1 MSKKITL
8 PDIKMGPFKAV
19 KYYEA
24 DVTAPDAWFDEIAAV
39 GSKVVTREALFNVGI
54 NHILMH
60 AIDNKFDL
68 ASVGTVVAEKNRQSH
83 QKLSKNKKK

>member
-1 MSKKITL
+1 MLKLLYNKGMNKKHAL
-8 PDIKMGPFKAV
+8 PEIKMGPFKAV

-39 GSKVVTREALFNVGI
+39 GSKVITREALFNVGI

-60 AIDNKFDL
+60 AIENKFEL
-68 ASVGTVVAEKNRQSH
+68 NSV
-83 QKLSKNKKK
+83 NKKKVKKSEKK

>member
-1 MSKKITL
+1 MNKKSAL
-8 PDIKMGPFKAV
+8 PEIKMGPFKAV

-39 GSKVVTREALFNVGI
+39 GSKVITREALFNVGI

-60 AIDNKFDL
+60 AIDNKFEL
-68 ASVGTVVAEKNRQSH
+68 NSV
-83 QKLSKNKKK
+83 NKKKIKKSEKK